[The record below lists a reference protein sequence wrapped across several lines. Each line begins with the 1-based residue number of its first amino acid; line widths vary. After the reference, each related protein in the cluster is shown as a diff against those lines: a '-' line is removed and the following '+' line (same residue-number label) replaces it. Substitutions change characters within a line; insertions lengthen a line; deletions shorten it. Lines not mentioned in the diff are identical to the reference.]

1 MYGNRLRTVLIGAI
15 VLFNLAPA
23 EASERVERSTV
34 LMMGKP
40 AGFQEARYGE
50 DGRVAVHFEFND
62 RGRGPKLDG
71 HYTLDPDGTL
81 ASARIEGVAY
91 FKTPVQESFSR
102 TATETRW
109 QNKSEQESR
118 QERAPGFY
126 TTLDGTPEELIL
138 LSRALIAA
146 PEHRLHLLPVGEV
159 SIRKVQEQPVKAGKQ
174 KLRAVLWAL
183 DGLDLTPTYLWL
195 DQNQRFLASYS
206 SWQSMVR
213 EGFESAL
220 ESLGAAQNQAS
231 TALIERRAA
240 TLTHRLSDDLLIEH
254 ARVFDPLDGSI
265 AEDQSLLI
273 RAGRIVAVAGSGTLT
288 ASAGATRIDA
298 KGQFAMPG
306 LWDMHVHVGDNDGLL
321 HLAGGVTTVRDLAND
336 RDSLSARIA
345 AFESGKDLGPRVIRA
360 GFIDGRSP
368 YSGPTKVFADTEDEA
383 RAALAQ
389 FKKDGV
395 FEQVKVYSSLKP
407 ELVPLIAKLAHEQGM
422 RLSGHVP
429 DGMSPEQFV
438 EAGADEIQHVN
449 FLMLNFLDRSKI
461 DTRTPQRF
469 TAVADQG
476 IEVDLNSPAV
486 AHFIALLRQH
496 GTVLDPT
503 VMTFEG
509 MFLDRPGRMGPT
521 HDETVH
527 RFPTT
532 WQRFLRSGNGGL
544 EVTPATD
551 LVHRRSYRKM
561 LDLVGL
567 MHRSGVTL
575 VAGTD
580 ALVPFALAREL
591 ELYTHAGIPP
601 KDALKIATLQSA
613 KVMKRDRDYGRLA
626 AGYVAD
632 LILIDGDPT
641 QLITDLRR
649 VRTVVR
655 GDRWFESAALYQAVG
670 MQP

>member
-1 MYGNRLRTVLIGAI
+1 MPHTAFRFA
-15 VLFNLAPA
+15 LAAFTLALGCVAVQAAP
-23 EASERVERSTV
+23 RIERSTA
-34 LMMGKP
+34 LIMGKP
-40 AGFQEARYGE
+40 AGFQEARYAD
-50 DGRVAVHFEFND
+50 DGSVTVHYEYND
-62 RGRGPKLDG
+62 RGRGPNLDAK
-71 HYTLDPDGTL
+71 YILAEDGTPNQTEINGL
-81 ASARIEGVAY
+81 AY
-91 FKTPVQESFSR
+91 FKTKVAETYRRDTKQTSWRNESEKMQHDG
-102 TATETRW
+102 AL
-109 QNKSEQESR
+109 
-118 QERAPGFY
+118 PGFY
-126 TTLDGTPEELIL
+126 VALDSVPEESIL
-138 LSRALIAA
+138 LARALIQA
-146 PEHRLHLLPVGEV
+146 PDHRLTLLPVGDV
-159 SIRKVQEQPVKAGKQ
+159 RIRKLKEASLQVGGRKQ
-174 KLRAVLWAL
+174 QAVLWAFE
-183 DGLDLTPTYLWL
+183 GMDLGPSYLWL
-195 DQNQRFLASYS
+195 DHEHRFLAYYS
-206 SWQSMVR
+206 SWQSLVR
-213 EGFESAL
+213 EGFEDGLAQLGTWQDQVSRESIAKRAQAL
-220 ESLGAAQNQAS
+220 SHWLKQ
-231 TALIERRAA
+231 
-240 TLTHRLSDDLLIEH
+240 DLLVEH
-254 ARVFDPLDGSI
+254 ARVFDPVTGTI

-273 RAGRIVAVAGSGTLT
+273 RDGRIVDVGKTGSLTVADT
-288 ASAGATRIDA
+288 AQRLDA

-336 RDSLSARIA
+336 RDSLSARIKA
-345 AFESGKDLGPRVIRA
+345 YESGQDIGPRVIRA

-368 YSGPTKVFADTEDEA
+368 YSGPTKVFADNEDEA

-438 EAGADEIQHVN
+438 EAGADEIQHAN

-469 TAVADQG
+469 TSVAAQG
-476 IEVDLNSPAV
+476 TSVDFNSPAM
-486 AHFIALLRQH
+486 ARFIQLLRQH

-521 HDETVH
+521 YDETLH
-527 RFPTT
+527 RFPST
-532 WQRFLRSGNGGL
+532 WQRSFRAGNGGL
-544 EVTPATD
+544 AVTPDTD

-580 ALVPFALAREL
+580 ALVAFGLAREL

-601 KDALKIATLQSA
+601 KDALKIATWQSA
-613 KVMKRDRDYGRLA
+613 QVMKRDRDYGRLA
-626 AGYVAD
+626 PGYVAD

-649 VRTVVR
+649 VRTVIR
-655 GDRWFESAALYQAVG
+655 GDRWFESKALYEAVG
-670 MQP
+670 LKP